1 MNVASRVVL
10 SDSIVNS
17 KGQVELLLKD
27 NSKLLLENAKCFNN
41 QMPFGF
47 CIAFTVDITEEEL
60 KIISENPIAT
70 FNAFG
75 ILSTSFKG
83 RKQKEQ
89 QKIINCLLK

>member
-1 MNVASRVVL
+1 
-10 SDSIVNS
+10 
-17 KGQVELLLKD
+17 
-27 NSKLLLENAKCFNN
+27 
-41 QMPFGF
+41 MPFGF